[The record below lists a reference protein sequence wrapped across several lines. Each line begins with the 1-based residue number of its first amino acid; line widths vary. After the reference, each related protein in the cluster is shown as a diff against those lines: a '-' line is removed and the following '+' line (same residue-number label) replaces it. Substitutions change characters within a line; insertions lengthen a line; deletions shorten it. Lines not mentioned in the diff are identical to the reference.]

1 MLENLK
7 DANEELNEARAQLIA
22 EDDDFELP
30 SFRHEMVHSSL
41 NSSRREISIMIN
53 RSAKDEGQE
62 ESETDSYIRFQN
74 STDES
79 SNKTGG
85 LRQRRGF
92 RTNHSLNS
100 LSKYESDWDLVQHEA
115 SVMVSIQESKNTL
128 PESRRNP
135 IVACLRRIWSGFEP
149 TVTTPKYYGLQTEN
163 DGSKGFVTNLEHPS
177 YAVVTFTSRYSAVIA
192 RQCLGTYCVLHI
204 RVRIRLLSIF

>member
-79 SNKTGG
+79 SNKTG

-92 RTNHSLNS
+92 RTTCNHSVHS
-100 LSKYESDWDLVQHEA
+100 LSKYESDWDLVQREA
-115 SVMVSIQESKNTL
+115 SAMVSIQERKNTL

-177 YAVVTFTSRYSAVIA
+177 YAVVTFTSRYSAIIA
-192 RQCLGTYCVLHI
+192 RQCLGTYCILHI
-204 RVRIRLLSIF
+204 RVRI

>member
-100 LSKYESDWDLVQHEA
+100 LSKYESDWDLVQREA
-115 SVMVSIQESKNTL
+115 SAMVSIQESKNTL

>member
-30 SFRHEMVHSSL
+30 SFRHEMVHSL
-41 NSSRREISIMIN
+41 ISSRREISIMIN

-115 SVMVSIQESKNTL
+115 SVMVSIQVSKNTL

-177 YAVVTFTSRYSAVIA
+177 YAVVTFTSRYSAIIA
-192 RQCLGTYCVLHI
+192 RQCLGTYCIILHI
-204 RVRIRLLSIF
+204 RVRI